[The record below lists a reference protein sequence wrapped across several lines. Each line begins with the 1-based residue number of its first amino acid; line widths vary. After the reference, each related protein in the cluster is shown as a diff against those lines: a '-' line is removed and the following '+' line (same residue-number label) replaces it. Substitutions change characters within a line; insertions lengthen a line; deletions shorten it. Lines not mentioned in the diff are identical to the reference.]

1 MFIGSWGKV
10 SSILL
15 SVLPDIGKRCRSA
28 DMSRGSVMHVNCVV
42 LESSNEARQPGNA
55 VQPGTESRKMTAGK
69 KKGSSKR
76 LLRTEFHSALCRG
89 IAPPICAGVRFT
101 DQGQGALPTARRNKR
116 VCSCQKKSENNKY
129 RLVVSVFWQEF
140 GPRQPFGVRFAVGV
154 IAFLQ
159 SALTPNGK
167 VRWGQPRP
175 QEP

>member
-69 KKGSSKR
+69 EKDHPSAFSVQSSTR
-76 LLRTEFHSALCRG
+76 R
-89 IAPPICAGVRFT
+89 CAAG
-101 DQGQGALPTARRNKR
+101 
-116 VCSCQKKSENNKY
+116 
-129 RLVVSVFWQEF
+129 
-140 GPRQPFGVRFAVGV
+140 
-154 IAFLQ
+154 
-159 SALTPNGK
+159 
-167 VRWGQPRP
+167 
-175 QEP
+175 

>member
-1 MFIGSWGKV
+1 M
-10 SSILL
+10 
-15 SVLPDIGKRCRSA
+15 
-28 DMSRGSVMHVNCVV
+28 VV

-55 VQPGTESRKMTAGK
+55 LQPGTESRKMTAGK

-89 IAPPICAGVRFT
+89 IAPPICAGVFT
-101 DQGQGALPTARRNKR
+101 DQVQGALPPARRNKR

-129 RLVVSVFWQEF
+129 RLVVSVFRQEF
-140 GPRQPFGVRFAVGV
+140 GSRQPFGVRFAVGV

-167 VRWGQPRP
+167 VRWGQPHP
-175 QEP
+175 QEPWVHTPARTWRWRWHIPWSFFQRDCSEDSHSQRTCRPR